1 MEIVPIGRV
10 ASMVRQTV
18 PRRAEPLN
26 VVIAAVAAALSLGT
40 VAFVLVPGLRA
51 RVEAPSLD
59 LVLDTI
65 TTVVTLTVAVLAW
78 VRFRQGGQAVALF
91 QTAAFLVLAIANSFE
106 VALATAGLD
115 ARAGLALASPG
126 QAPLYDFTMARVF
139 AAALLVT
146 GSMASLH
153 GRRVDHSRTVVVV
166 PAVAMLLMI
175 GLVQLGADRL
185 PSLGMP
191 VLPRGG
197 PGDAWMPTA
206 TLLGAAIQVLGA
218 ALFLWASGLSL
229 QLHRRYGSIGDAYLA
244 VGVIFAAFA
253 QVQTAIYPGMYAGL
267 VTSGD
272 VLRLMFDVILL
283 FGIQADAAAVLARF
297 RRANDELARLGPIEV
312 EHAALE
318 ERARLS
324 RELHDGLAQDLW
336 LAKLKTGRLAAL
348 PDLDPEARALTG
360 ELIEAIDAGIAEA
373 HQAMVAI
380 RLFDDPTEGLAGL
393 LARYTDDFA
402 DRFGLRVELECE
414 PDLPLLSPRAQA
426 ESLRIMHEA
435 LTNVR
440 RHADATVVRLRV
452 GVENG
457 RLALMIG
464 DNGRGFDA
472 EAAGRGSFGLT
483 SMRERAALIGG
494 ELRIESR
501 RQDGT
506 RVSLLLPLATPGVS
520 AAAGSS

>member
-1 MEIVPIGRV
+1 
-10 ASMVRQTV
+10 MVRRTV
-18 PRRAEPLN
+18 PRRAERLN

-40 VAFVLVPGLRA
+40 AAFVFVPGLRA

-91 QTAAFLVLAIANSFE
+91 QTAAFLVLSIANSFE
-106 VALATAGLD
+106 VALATKGLD
-115 ARAGLALASPG
+115 ARVGLALASPG

-139 AAALLVT
+139 AAALLVI

-166 PAVAMLLMI
+166 PAVTMLLVI

-185 PSLGMP
+185 PSIGSLGTP
-191 VLPRGG
+191 VVLHGTTG
-197 PGDAWMPTA
+197 GDAWMPTP

-218 ALFLWASGLSL
+218 ALFLWVSGLSL
-229 QLHRRYGSIGDAYLA
+229 QLHRRDGSVGDAYLA
-244 VGVIFAAFA
+244 VGVVFAAFA
-253 QVQTAIYPGMYAGL
+253 QVQTAIHPGMYAGL
-267 VTSGD
+267 ITSGD

-297 RRANDELARLGPIEV
+297 RRANEELARLRPIEV

-360 ELIEAIDAGIAEA
+360 ELSEAIDAGIAEA

-452 GVENG
+452 GVDDG

-464 DNGRGFDA
+464 DNGRGFDTVA
-472 EAAGRGSFGLT
+472 EASGRVSFGLA

-494 ELRIESR
+494 ELRIESQ

-520 AAAGSS
+520 AAAGSP